1 MINATHVTTQRNIWE
16 SILTSPDVLVLV
28 MIMTI
33 TMQLIFKELMGDH
46 HLPGFLTTTP
56 PSQQAL
62 PFTAWSEYM
71 FVFMLGNSVRARLD
85 AVTGSFWSILP
96 LPNFHHR
103 GQWPLLILCGL
114 LRVLSLRFQCR
125 ILWDFWP
132 KESLFCPQSPFPSAS
147 PSSLTIGYVSRNTDR
162 TMLICFTS
170 TPFL

>member
-1 MINATHVTTQRNIWE
+1 
-16 SILTSPDVLVLV
+16 
-28 MIMTI
+28 
-33 TMQLIFKELMGDH
+33 MQLIFKELMGDH
-46 HLPGFLTTTP
+46 HLPGFLTTTL

-62 PFTAWSEYM
+62 PVTAWSQYM

-114 LRVLSLRFQCR
+114 LRVLSLRFQHQSMQHFVRFLTER
-125 ILWDFWP
+125 IFILSP
-132 KESLFCPQSPFPSAS
+132 EPLPLSLPIIPHH
-147 PSSLTIGYVSRNTDR
+147 IGYVSRNTDR